1 MTWVD
6 EWRTHLRLHPE
17 SEPTDVRMALRD
29 ILHEF
34 CESIGVVY
42 RVNIY
47 TDFIQWESTRG
58 VEYKT
63 MDGSFTPVPTMNHLR
78 YFMNHSKHIQGQL
91 QSIRDIEKLEAIA
104 KRDNLRLYTDDIME
118 KISLTDHYM
127 RLRGGG

>member
-6 EWRTHLRLHPE
+6 EWRTHLRLCPE
-17 SEPTDVRMALRD
+17 SEPTNVRMDLCDTLR
-29 ILHEF
+29 EF

-47 TDFIQWESTRG
+47 TDFIQWESDRG
-58 VEYKT
+58 LEYRT
-63 MDGSFTPVPTMNHLR
+63 IDESVTSVPTMNHLC

-104 KRDNLRLYTDDIME
+104 KRDNLRLYTKDIME

-127 RLRGGG
+127 RLRGT